1 MIEEIKGLGT
11 LAHESG
17 KAYTELDTALYNA
30 LIGKGKGKA
39 K

>member
-11 LAHESG
+11 IAKEAG
-17 KAYTELDTALYNA
+17 KAYTELDTALYDA
-30 LIGKGKGKA
+30 LTGKGKK